1 MPTRLSPVPCARM
14 AVRPASAAVRAV
26 PVRAVPV
33 RAARRGLAGTVAA
46 AALGLALAGCAP
58 VNSVENADVPKWQA
72 TALPSAPVGV
82 VLHDAGKILNRNRIV
97 QEAAK
102 VPAGNYTLTA
112 VCDGTGKA
120 FFAVSLDGKAVA
132 EAGAACN
139 GRQESTR
146 ITLPAAGRVEIS
158 TSSVDAP
165 LLYAYRLVPAQ

>member
-1 MPTRLSPVPCARM
+1 MPLHLSPVPRARM
-14 AVRPASAAVRAV
+14 AA
-26 PVRAVPV
+26 
-33 RAARRGLAGTVAA
+33 AARRPLRVTVVAA
-46 AALGLALAGCAP
+46 VLGLGMTGCSQGT
-58 VNSVENADVPKWQA
+58 SVENADVPKWRA
-72 TALPSAPVGV
+72 TALPSSPAGV
-82 VLHDAGKILNRNRIV
+82 VLQDSGKILNRDRIV

-102 VPAGNYTLTA
+102 VPAGTYSLTA

-146 ITLPAAGRVEIS
+146 ITLPASGRVEIS

-165 LLYAYRLVPAQ
+165 LLYAYRLVPGQ

>member
-1 MPTRLSPVPCARM
+1 MPSRLSSVPCART
-14 AVRPASAAVRAV
+14 AASHAPRGGSRVRRWLPGS
-26 PVRAVPV
+26 
-33 RAARRGLAGTVAA
+33 VAA
-46 AALGLALAGCAP
+46 AVLGLALTGCSP
-58 VNSVENADVPKWQA
+58 VNSVENADVPKWRA
-72 TALPSAPVGV
+72 TALPSSPAGV
-82 VLHDAGKILNRNRIV
+82 VRQDSGKILNRDRIV
-97 QEAAK
+97 QEAAR
-102 VPAGNYTLTA
+102 VPAGGYTLTA

-146 ITLPAAGRVEIS
+146 ITLPVAGRVEIS

>member
-1 MPTRLSPVPCARM
+1 MPLHLSPLPRARM
-14 AVRPASAAVRAV
+14 TAAAVR
-26 PVRAVPV
+26 R
-33 RAARRGLAGTVAA
+33 LLSGTVVAA
-46 AALGLALAGCAP
+46 VLGLALAGCSQGT
-58 VNSVENADVPKWQA
+58 SVENTDVPKWRA
-72 TALPSAPVGV
+72 TALPSSPAGV
-82 VLHDAGKILNRNRIV
+82 VLQDSGKILNRDPIV
-97 QEAAK
+97 REATK

-120 FFAVSLDGKAVA
+120 FFAVSLDGKAVT

-146 ITLPAAGRVEIS
+146 ISLPAAGRVEIR

>member
-1 MPTRLSPVPCARM
+1 MPSRLSPVPRAPIT
-14 AVRPASAAVRAV
+14 AAAVRRSLPWA
-26 PVRAVPV
+26 
-33 RAARRGLAGTVAA
+33 LVAA
-46 AALGLALAGCAP
+46 VLGLALTGCAAGSP
-58 VNSVENADVPKWQA
+58 VEKADVPKWRA
-72 TALPSAPVGV
+72 TALPSSPAGA
-82 VLHDAGKILNRNRIV
+82 VLQDSGKILNRDRIV

-120 FFAVSLDGKAVA
+120 FFAVSLDGKAVT

-139 GRQESTR
+139 GRPEPTK

-165 LLYAYRLVPAQ
+165 LLYAYQLVPAQ

>member
-1 MPTRLSPVPCARM
+1 MPSRLSPVPCARTAASFAPM
-14 AVRPASAAVRAV
+14 GGSSVRRWL
-26 PVRAVPV
+26 
-33 RAARRGLAGTVAA
+33 RGPAA
-46 AALGLALAGCAP
+46 AAVLGLALAGCSP
-58 VNSVENADVPKWQA
+58 VNSVENADVPKWRA
-72 TALPSAPVGV
+72 TALPSSPANV
-82 VLHDAGKILNRNRIV
+82 VLQDSGKILTRDRIV
-97 QEAAK
+97 QEAAR
-102 VPAGNYTLTA
+102 VPAGSYTLAA